1 MDKKTR
7 YWVRR
12 ILFLVM
18 VVLIGYALY
27 QAVTQDSKS
36 RLQEGEP
43 APNFTLATL
52 DGKTVQ
58 LSDYRGKAVL
68 LNFWGTWCEP
78 CRTEMPALQ
87 NAYDQY
93 KDQGFE
99 VLAVNIAETDVAVS
113 SFVEQYQLNFPVLL
127 DRNREV
133 TELYG
138 IVPIPSSF
146 FIDKE
151 GKIRKI
157 VEGPLNLDQ
166 LRIHIL
172 PILPKE

>member
-1 MDKKTR
+1 
-7 YWVRR
+7 
-12 ILFLVM
+12 
-18 VVLIGYALY
+18 
-27 QAVTQDSKS
+27 
-36 RLQEGEP
+36 
-43 APNFTLATL
+43 
-52 DGKTVQ
+52 
-58 LSDYRGKAVL
+58 
-68 LNFWGTWCEP
+68 
-78 CRTEMPALQ
+78 
-87 NAYDQY
+87 
-93 KDQGFE
+93 
-99 VLAVNIAETDVAVS
+99 
-113 SFVEQYQLNFPVLL
+113 VEQYQLNFPVLL